1 MLINLISN
9 KSKLLMSRKYLKIF
23 VSVSEN
29 YHSAKPIVET
39 ETEIVT
45 NSRRLDETLF
55 NNNKLL

>member
-1 MLINLISN
+1 MLINLIIN

-23 VSVSEN
+23 ESEN
-29 YHSAKPIVET
+29 CYCAKPIVEA
-39 ETEIVT
+39 EAEIVT